1 MSRRAEPIPF
11 DLLPPGERP
20 YFDRWGNGL
29 VVVLPAQRPGPSGW
43 GSGGPPHGGAW
54 VHIGEDGKA
63 RAFTGKVEVGQGT
76 RTALCL
82 VVAEELRLPLSA
94 IELTMG
100 DTDVCPW
107 DMGTFGSRSM
117 PDASQHLRLTG
128 TAARAVLVGLAAT
141 RLGVPPAEVEL
152 AHGAA
157 RVRGPGAGASVGYGE
172 LVTGLRRLEFAPP
185 DTRPSPPTDWVQ
197 AGHPAGDVAAR
208 DIVTGARVYTSDLHL
223 PGMLHGKVLFPPTY
237 GAKLRHVE
245 LTAARAIPGTVAIH
259 EGELVAVAA
268 PTLLGAI
275 AAVKA
280 VRAEWEPTSQPSE
293 AQIVD
298 YLRQHPAEGE
308 DFWDVVHHEAG
319 HVAAARAEAPITLEA
334 TYSTAYI
341 AHAPLETHAVLASW
355 DGDRLT
361 VRMGTQTPFRAREAI
376 SDALA
381 IPPARVH
388 VIVPPT
394 GSGFGGKHA
403 SELAVAAARLARA
416 AGAPVRIAFSREEEF
431 AQAYFRPLAVIDVRS
446 AASRDGS
453 LLAWEFQVLNAGS
466 AAARI
471 PYRVPNQ
478 KIDNQ
483 PTESPLAQ
491 ASYRAL
497 AATANNFARESHL
510 DELAARVGVDPV
522 DYRLRQLADG
532 RLADVLRAVAK
543 KAGWDPRPSTGA
555 GRPDR
560 RGRGIAVGLEK
571 GGRVATFAEVQVDE
585 AGRLEVVRL
594 VSGYECG
601 AIVHPSNLRS
611 QVEGGA
617 VMALGG
623 ALYEAIHFEGGRV
636 LNPRFSEYRVPRFRD
651 IPPIEVVLL
660 DRPDLPSQGGG
671 ETPLIAVAPAVAN
684 AIFDATG
691 RRLRSLPLTPTG
703 TLPPSEHLPTDVR
716 AT

>member
-1 MSRRAEPIPF
+1 MSSRAGVVPF

-29 VVVLPAQRPGPSGW
+29 VVVLPARRPGPSGW
-43 GSGGPPHGGAW
+43 GAGGPPHGGAW
-54 VHIGEDGKA
+54 VHVGEDGKA

-76 RTALCL
+76 RTALSL
-82 VVAEELRLPLSA
+82 IVAEELRLPLSSV
-94 IELTMG
+94 ELTMG

-117 PDASQHLRLTG
+117 PDAAQHLRSTG
-128 TAARAVLVGLAAT
+128 AAARAVLIDLAAT
-141 RLGVPPAEVEL
+141 KLGVARENVGLEG
-152 AHGAA
+152 GAA
-157 RVRGPGAGASVGYGE
+157 RARGSGTGRSAGYGE
-172 LVTGLRRLEFAPP
+172 LVAGLRRLEFVPP
-185 DTRPSPPTDWVQ
+185 DTRPGPPSEWTR
-197 AGHPAGDVAAR
+197 AGHPVQDVGAH
-208 DIVTGARVYTSDLHL
+208 DIVTGAREYTSDLHL
-223 PGMLHGKVLFPPTY
+223 PGMLHGKLLFPPTY
-237 GAKLRHVE
+237 GARLRQVD
-245 LTAARAIPGTVAIH
+245 LAKARALQGVVAIH

-275 AAVKA
+275 GALKA
-280 VRAEWEPTSQPSE
+280 IRAEWDPIPQPSE
-293 AQIVD
+293 AEVVN

-308 DFWDVVHHEAG
+308 DFWDVIHHQAG
-319 HVAAARAEAPITLEA
+319 DVDVARAAAPVKLEA
-334 TYSTAYI
+334 TYTTAFI

-355 DGDRLT
+355 DDDRLT
-361 VRMGTQTPFRAREAI
+361 VRIGTQTPFRAREAI
-376 SDALA
+376 SDDLG
-381 IPPARVH
+381 IPPAKVH

-403 SELAVAAARLARA
+403 SELAVAAARLAKV

-431 AQAYFRPLAVIDVRS
+431 TQAYFRPLAVIDVRS
-446 AASRDGS
+446 AADRDGN
-453 LLAWEFQVLNAGS
+453 LRAWEFHVLNAGS
-466 AAARI
+466 AAART

-497 AATANNFARESHL
+497 AATANNFARESHI
-510 DELAARVGVDPV
+510 DELASRVGADPV
-522 DYRLRQLADG
+522 DYRLRQLADD
-532 RLADVLRAVAK
+532 RLAAVLRAVAK
-543 KAGWDPRPSTGA
+543 QAGWVPRPARAG

-571 GGRVATFAEVQVDE
+571 GGRVATFAEVHVGEDGHL
-585 AGRLEVVRL
+585 AIARL

-660 DRPDLPSQGGG
+660 DRPDLPSEGGG
-671 ETPLIAVAPAVAN
+671 ETPLIGVAPAIAN
-684 AIFDATG
+684 AVFDAVG
-691 RRLRSLPLTPTG
+691 IRLRQLPLAPDG
-703 TLPPSEHLPTDVR
+703 YVPLSPE
-716 AT
+716 

>member
-1 MSRRAEPIPF
+1 MSPRAESVPF
-11 DLLPPGERP
+11 DLLPPSERP

-29 VVVLPAQRPGPSGW
+29 VVVLLAQRPGPSGW
-43 GSGGPPHGGAW
+43 GAGGPPHGGAW
-54 VHIGEDGKA
+54 IHIGEDGRA

-82 VVAEELRLPLSA
+82 VVAEELRLPLA
-94 IELTMG
+94 AVELTMG

-117 PDASQHLRLTG
+117 PDAAQHLRLTG
-128 TAARAVLVGLAAT
+128 TAARVVLTSLAAT
-141 RLGVPPAEVEL
+141 RLGVAPAEVEL
-152 AHGAA
+152 VDGVA
-157 RVRGPGAGASVGYGE
+157 RVRGTTTRRSMTYGE
-172 LVTGLRRLEFAPP
+172 LVAGLRRLEFVPP
-185 DTRPSPPTDWVQ
+185 DLRPGPASAWTR
-197 AGHPAGDVAAR
+197 AGHPAGDVAAPE
-208 DIVTGARVYTSDLHL
+208 IVTGARVYTSDLRL
-223 PGMLHGKVLFPPTY
+223 PGMLHGKILFPPTY
-237 GAKLRHVE
+237 GAKLRRVD
-245 LTAARAIPGTVAIH
+245 LAAARALPGVVAVH

-268 PTLLGAI
+268 PTLLGAL

-280 VRAEWEPTSQPSE
+280 IRADWEPTPQPSE
-293 AQIVD
+293 AEIVD

-308 DFWDVVHHEAG
+308 DFWDVIHHEAG
-319 HVAAARAEAPITLEA
+319 DVDAARAAAPITLET
-334 TYSTAYI
+334 TYTTAYI

-361 VRMGTQTPFRAREAI
+361 VRLGTQTPFRAREAL
-376 SDALA
+376 SDALE
-381 IPPARVH
+381 IPPAKVH

-403 SELAVAAARLARA
+403 SELAVAAARLAKA

-431 AQAYFRPLAVIDVRS
+431 TQAYFRPLAVIDVRS
-446 AASRDGS
+446 GADREGN
-453 LLAWEFQVLNAGS
+453 LLAWEFHVLNAGS
-466 AAARI
+466 AAART

-478 KIDNQ
+478 KVDNQ
-483 PTESPLAQ
+483 PIDSPLAQ

-497 AATANNFARESHL
+497 AATANNFARESHM
-510 DELAARVGVDPV
+510 DEMAARVGADPV
-522 DYRLRQLADG
+522 DYRLRQLADD

-543 KAGWDPRPSTGA
+543 RAGWDTRPSTGA
-555 GRPDR
+555 ARPDR
-560 RGRGIAVGLEK
+560 HGRGIAVGLEK
-571 GGRVATFAEVQVDE
+571 GGRVATFAEVRVEED
-585 AGRLEVVRL
+585 GRLEVVRL

-623 ALYEAIHFEGGRV
+623 ALFEAIHFDGGRV
-636 LNPRFSEYRVPRFRD
+636 VNPRFSEYRVPRFRD

-660 DRPDLPSQGGG
+660 DRPDLPSEGGG
-671 ETPLIAVAPAVAN
+671 ETPLIAVAPAIAS

-691 RRLRSLPLTPTG
+691 RRLRSLPLTPA
-703 TLPPSEHLPTDVR
+703 DVV
-716 AT
+716 T

>member
-1 MSRRAEPIPF
+1 
-11 DLLPPGERP
+11 
-20 YFDRWGNGL
+20 
-29 VVVLPAQRPGPSGW
+29 
-43 GSGGPPHGGAW
+43 
-54 VHIGEDGKA
+54 VHVGEDGKA

-82 VVAEELRLPLSA
+82 IVAEELRLPLSSV
-94 IELTMG
+94 ELTMG

-117 PDASQHLRLTG
+117 PDAAQHLRSTG
-128 TAARAVLVGLAAT
+128 AAARTVLVGLAAT
-141 RLGVPPAEVEL
+141 KLGVAPANVEL
-152 AHGAA
+152 EGGVA
-157 RVRGPGAGASVGYGE
+157 RIRGSGTIASVGYGE
-172 LVTGLRRLEFAPP
+172 LVAGLRRLEFVAP
-185 DTRPSPPTDWVQ
+185 DTRPTPPTEWTQ
-197 AGHPAGDVAAR
+197 AGHPARDVATR
-208 DIVTGARVYTSDLHL
+208 DIVTGAREYTSDLHL
-223 PGMLHGKVLFPPTY
+223 PGMLHGKLLFPPAY
-237 GAKLRHVE
+237 GSRLRRVD
-245 LTAARAIPGTVAIH
+245 LARARAMPGVVAVH

-280 VRAEWEPTSQPSE
+280 VRAEWEPTPQPSE
-293 AQIVD
+293 AEVVD

-308 DFWDVVHHEAG
+308 DFWDVIHHEAG
-319 HVAAARAEAPITLEA
+319 DVAAARVDAPITLEG
-334 TYSTAYI
+334 TYTTAYI

-361 VRMGTQTPFRAREAI
+361 VRIGTQTPFRAREAI
-376 SDALA
+376 SDELG
-381 IPPARVH
+381 IPPAKVH

-403 SELAVAAARLARA
+403 AELAVAAARLAKA

-431 AQAYFRPLAVIDVRS
+431 TQAYFRPLALIDVRS
-446 AASRDGS
+446 AADRDGS
-453 LLAWEFQVLNAGS
+453 LRSWEFHVLNAGS
-466 AAARI
+466 AAART

-497 AATANNFARESHL
+497 AATANNFARESHI
-510 DELAARVGVDPV
+510 DELAAHVGADPV

-532 RLADVLRAVAK
+532 RLAEVLRAVAK
-543 KAGWDPRPSTGA
+543 KVGWDPRPSSAG

-571 GGRVATFAEVQVDE
+571 GGRVATFAEVHVGDD
-585 AGRLEVVRL
+585 GHLELVRL
-594 VSGYECG
+594 VSGFECG

-623 ALYEAIHFEGGRV
+623 ALYETIHFEGGRV

-660 DRPDLPSQGGG
+660 DRPDLPSEGGG
-671 ETPLIAVAPAVAN
+671 ETPLIGVAPAIAN
-684 AIFDATG
+684 AVFDAVG
-691 RRLRSLPLTPTG
+691 VRLRSLPLAPDG
-703 TLPPSEHLPTDVR
+703 TVPLAPNG
-716 AT
+716 